1 MVVSMKGTDHL
12 QMPELINSEYPVYL
26 DEDER
31 KKYEAMA
38 SDLVINLP
46 GGEVTAANAATL
58 SGKLTQMANGAV
70 YSDAGGIEFIHDKKL
85 DALEDIIEAA
95 NGKSILVAYW

>member
-1 MVVSMKGTDHL
+1 MKGTDHL
-12 QMPELINSEYPVYL
+12 QMPELVNSEYPVYL

-31 KKYEAMA
+31 EKYEAMA
-38 SDLVINLP
+38 NDLVINLP

-70 YSDAGGIEFIHDKKL
+70 YRRDRVHSR
-85 DALEDIIEAA
+85 
-95 NGKSILVAYW
+95 

>member
-1 MVVSMKGTDHL
+1 
-12 QMPELINSEYPVYL
+12 
-26 DEDER
+26 
-31 KKYEAMA
+31 MA

-70 YSDAGGIEFIHDKKL
+70 YSDAGGIEHIHDKKL

-95 NGKSILVAYW
+95 NGKSILVAYWFKHDLTRIVDTESLIQIRALRIGMQEDWK